1 VQKKCTLFKKCDI
14 LILEGEIDMLINYSV
29 KGFKSFNEKV
39 TLSMEGNKKIANKDN
54 VFIVGDEEILKSAI
68 IYGPNNTGKSTLIDS
83 ISWLKK
89 IIIDGQTD
97 SENNDN
103 FTYAFVYN
111 FFNPNKQIDYEIE
124 FLENNI
130 RYKYELSFKLE
141 TVNGHKGNTKIV
153 NEKLYV
159 NGELEFDRFKT
170 DNEEEMQKAV
180 NLISMYNNKLII
192 SALPNITYTNDI
204 KSFFKNMNILNSRFN
219 NKLISD
225 IKGLNKKD
233 FEKFKKIIKNADISI
248 DDLEFID
255 GPVGNDHIELS
266 LFSSY
271 KMNGKSESLPS
282 VIGDSFGTMTFMK
295 YIYYIISTIKTGGV
309 IIIDELDDSLHT
321 LLTKSIIAMFNNEDN
336 KNIQLIASSHDLLL
350 LDAKYLFRKDQ
361 IWFTYKDDK
370 QLYLYSLNDFKANV
384 DEGIRNKTMESYLK
398 GMFGALPHPDILDY
412 IYDED

>member
-1 VQKKCTLFKKCDI
+1 
-14 LILEGEIDMLINYSV
+14 MLINYSV

>member
-1 VQKKCTLFKKCDI
+1 MQKKCTLFKKCDI